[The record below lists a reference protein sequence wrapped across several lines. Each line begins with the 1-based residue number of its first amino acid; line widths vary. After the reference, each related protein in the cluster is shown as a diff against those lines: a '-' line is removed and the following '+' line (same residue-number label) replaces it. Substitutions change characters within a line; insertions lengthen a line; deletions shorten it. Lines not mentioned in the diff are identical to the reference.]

1 MGIKGTPD
9 DKADGLKHVGHSVIK
24 LYQTV
29 KNAYLF
35 NNTVACQ

>member
-24 LYQTV
+24 LY
-29 KNAYLF
+29 
-35 NNTVACQ
+35 